1 MTYSK
6 YHIWKRKSRKLQKK
20 NKKIQHRL
28 SQNTVVDRQE
38 EGASRVLLLDKK
50 HRLLYIKI
58 LKLEIEGKHMNRQEL
73 LKLLQSGESTTV
85 EYKEAKSGMPSSLFD
100 TVASFLNRDGG
111 TILLGVADDGTVTGI
126 APSSV
131 DKS

>member
-1 MTYSK
+1 
-6 YHIWKRKSRKLQKK
+6 
-20 NKKIQHRL
+20 
-28 SQNTVVDRQE
+28 
-38 EGASRVLLLDKK
+38 
-50 HRLLYIKI
+50 
-58 LKLEIEGKHMNRQEL
+58 MNRQEL